1 MKNKDINSEVD
12 FEIQREIELINEI
25 VKTKEEL
32 IDSPIFSELDQDV
45 QNLELIKFQSY
56 KSLLLTLSYERLKL

>member
-1 MKNKDINSEVD
+1 MNKDINSEVD

>member
-1 MKNKDINSEVD
+1 MNKDINSEVD

-32 IDSPIFSELDQDV
+32 IDSPTFSELDQDV

>member
-1 MKNKDINSEVD
+1 MNKDINSEVD
-12 FEIQREIELINEI
+12 FEIQREIELINGI
-25 VKTKEEL
+25 VKAKEEL
-32 IDSPIFSELDQDV
+32 IDSPIFSELEPDV

>member
-1 MKNKDINSEVD
+1 MNKDINSEVD

-25 VKTKEEL
+25 VKAKEEL
-32 IDSPIFSELDQDV
+32 IDSAIFSELYQDV
-45 QNLELIKFQSY
+45 QNLEFIKFQSY

>member
-25 VKTKEEL
+25 VKAKEEL

>member
-1 MKNKDINSEVD
+1 MNKDINSEVD
-12 FEIQREIELINEI
+12 FEIQREIELINQI
-25 VKTKEEL
+25 VKAKEEL
-32 IDSPIFSELDQDV
+32 IDSVAFSELDQDV

>member
-1 MKNKDINSEVD
+1 MNKDINSEVD
-12 FEIQREIELINEI
+12 FEIQREIELINGI

-32 IDSPIFSELDQDV
+32 IDSVSFSELDQDV

>member
-1 MKNKDINSEVD
+1 MNKDINSEVD

-32 IDSPIFSELDQDV
+32 IDSAIFSELDQDV

>member
-32 IDSPIFSELDQDV
+32 IDSVAFSELEPDV

>member
-1 MKNKDINSEVD
+1 MNKDINSEVD

-25 VKTKEEL
+25 VKAKEEL

-45 QNLELIKFQSY
+45 QNLELIKFQTY

>member
-1 MKNKDINSEVD
+1 MNKDINSEVD

-25 VKTKEEL
+25 VKAKEEL
-32 IDSPIFSELDQDV
+32 IDSVAFSELDQDV

>member
-32 IDSPIFSELDQDV
+32 IDSVAFSELDQDV

>member
-1 MKNKDINSEVD
+1 MNKDINSEVD
-12 FEIQREIELINEI
+12 FEIQREIEVINEI

-32 IDSPIFSELDQDV
+32 IDSVSFSELDQDV

>member
-25 VKTKEEL
+25 VKAKEEL
-32 IDSPIFSELDQDV
+32 IDSVGFNELDQDV

>member
-1 MKNKDINSEVD
+1 MNKDINSEVD

-25 VKTKEEL
+25 VKAKEEL
-32 IDSPIFSELDQDV
+32 IDSAIFNELDQDV

>member
-1 MKNKDINSEVD
+1 MNKDINSEVD

-32 IDSPIFSELDQDV
+32 IDSVAFTELDQDV

>member
-1 MKNKDINSEVD
+1 MNKDINSEVD

-32 IDSPIFSELDQDV
+32 IDSVSFSELDQDV

>member
-1 MKNKDINSEVD
+1 MNKDINSEVD
-12 FEIQREIELINEI
+12 FEIQREIEVINEI

-32 IDSPIFSELDQDV
+32 IDSVAFSELDQDI

>member
-25 VKTKEEL
+25 VKAKEEL
-32 IDSPIFSELDQDV
+32 IDSAIFSELDQDV

>member
-12 FEIQREIELINEI
+12 FEIQREIELINQI
-25 VKTKEEL
+25 VKAKEEL
-32 IDSPIFSELDQDV
+32 IDSVAFSELDQDI

>member
-1 MKNKDINSEVD
+1 MNKDINSEVD

-25 VKTKEEL
+25 VRAKEEL
-32 IDSPIFSELDQDV
+32 IDSAIFSELDQDV

>member
-1 MKNKDINSEVD
+1 MNKDINHEVD
-12 FEIQREIELINEI
+12 FEIQHELTMINGIIKAKEDLINS
-25 VKTKEEL
+25 VAFEEL
-32 IDSPIFSELDQDV
+32 DKDV

>member
-1 MKNKDINSEVD
+1 MEKDINSEVD

-32 IDSPIFSELDQDV
+32 IDSVSFSELHQDV

>member
-1 MKNKDINSEVD
+1 MNKDINSEVD
-12 FEIQREIELINEI
+12 FEIQREIEVINEI

-32 IDSPIFSELDQDV
+32 IDSVAFNELDQDV

>member
-1 MKNKDINSEVD
+1 MNKDINSEVD
-12 FEIQREIELINEI
+12 FEIQREIELINGI
-25 VKTKEEL
+25 VKAKEEL
-32 IDSPIFSELDQDV
+32 IDSVAFNELDQDV

>member
-1 MKNKDINSEVD
+1 MNKDINSEVD

-32 IDSPIFSELDQDV
+32 IDSVGFSELDQDV

>member
-12 FEIQREIELINEI
+12 FEIQREIEVINEI

-32 IDSPIFSELDQDV
+32 IDSVGFSELDQDV

>member
-1 MKNKDINSEVD
+1 MNKDINSEVD
-12 FEIQREIELINEI
+12 FEIQREIEVINEI

-32 IDSPIFSELDQDV
+32 IDSVAFSELDQDV
-45 QNLELIKFQSY
+45 QNLELIKFQTY

>member
-1 MKNKDINSEVD
+1 MVSKDINSEVD
-12 FEIQREIELINEI
+12 FEIQREIEVINEI
-25 VKTKEEL
+25 LKTKEEL
-32 IDSPIFSELDQDV
+32 IDSVAFSELDQDV

>member
-12 FEIQREIELINEI
+12 FEIQREIESINEI
-25 VKTKEEL
+25 VKAKEEL
-32 IDSPIFSELDQDV
+32 IDSAIFNELDQDV

>member
-25 VKTKEEL
+25 VKAKEEL
-32 IDSPIFSELDQDV
+32 IDSVTFSELDQDV
-45 QNLELIKFQSY
+45 QNLELIKFQTY

>member
-12 FEIQREIELINEI
+12 FEIQREIELINGI

-32 IDSPIFSELDQDV
+32 IDSVAFSELDQDV

>member
-32 IDSPIFSELDQDV
+32 IDSVGFSELDQDV

>member
-32 IDSPIFSELDQDV
+32 IDSAIFSELDQDV

>member
-1 MKNKDINSEVD
+1 MNKDINSEVD
-12 FEIQREIELINEI
+12 FEIQREIEVINEI

-32 IDSPIFSELDQDV
+32 IDSIAFSELDQDV

>member
-1 MKNKDINSEVD
+1 MSKDINSEVD

>member
-12 FEIQREIELINEI
+12 FEIQREIEVINEI
-25 VKTKEEL
+25 VKAKEEL

>member
-1 MKNKDINSEVD
+1 MNKDINSEVD

-25 VKTKEEL
+25 VKAKEEL
-32 IDSPIFSELDQDV
+32 IDSAIFSELDQDV

>member
-12 FEIQREIELINEI
+12 FEIQREIEVINEI

-32 IDSPIFSELDQDV
+32 IDSAIFSELDQDV

>member
-1 MKNKDINSEVD
+1 MD
-12 FEIQREIELINEI
+12 EI
-25 VKTKEEL
+25 VKAKEEL
-32 IDSPIFSELDQDV
+32 IDSAIFNELDQDV